1 MNSGPLS
8 PLCLHTTLFKNQNQ
22 DQIFRL
28 PTPFGSSPTNDLSY
42 MSPPPIPPLL
52 HFLSFLHC
60 QLSNKVTQKN
70 APKNPNKISL
80 YRTDHRETGKNNNVL
95 VVLCRRGA
103 FYQTNV
109 LIRLNDN
116 KVFLG
121 HLGPPEG
128 LGPPEHCQL
137 CFVSNPAFVWH
148 KAACSDYRP
157 AFSRNKQTNK
167 HKTR

>member
-1 MNSGPLS
+1 MGPCH
-8 PLCLHTTLFKNQNQ
+8 PFVYTQLCLRIRIRTRFLGCRHPSVHLRTTTLA
-22 DQIFRL
+22 
-28 PTPFGSSPTNDLSY
+28 TCH
-42 MSPPPIPPLL
+42 PPIPPLL

-137 CFVSNPAFVWH
+137 CFVSNPAFV
-148 KAACSDYRP
+148 
-157 AFSRNKQTNK
+157 
-167 HKTR
+167 

>member
-1 MNSGPLS
+1 MGPCH
-8 PLCLHTTLFKNQNQ
+8 PFVYTQLCLRIRIRTRFLGCRHLSVHLRPTTLA
-22 DQIFRL
+22 
-28 PTPFGSSPTNDLSY
+28 TCH
-42 MSPPPIPPLL
+42 PPIPPLL

-137 CFVSNPAFVWH
+137 CFVSNPAFV
-148 KAACSDYRP
+148 
-157 AFSRNKQTNK
+157 
-167 HKTR
+167 